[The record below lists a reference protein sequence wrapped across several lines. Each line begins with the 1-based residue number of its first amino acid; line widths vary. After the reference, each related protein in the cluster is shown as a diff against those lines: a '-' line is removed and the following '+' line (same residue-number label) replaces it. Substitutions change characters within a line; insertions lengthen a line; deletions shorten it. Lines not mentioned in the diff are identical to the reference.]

1 VLRTPLLWGNEIAI
15 EGDDVDSYLL
25 ALPDGEPFHDG
36 VLELLG
42 ALVAAKGSAS
52 IIDVGAN
59 LGVFSLG
66 LASLGSHVK
75 VVAVEANPR
84 TVGWLEKN
92 AVRNGCTQVQVV
104 QRAISD
110 EPGSLSFCDNHEF
123 AAGSMPLEGAPA
135 EFVEFLNNRSDAT
148 HEVIEVPAVRLDD
161 LVTELELDSLDIL
174 KIDVE
179 GHDIR
184 VVRGAFGT
192 IERFKPVVIMEFAT
206 LAISLHA
213 GMLPSDVL
221 REVRGLF
228 QDVYVVREGGLL
240 HRIAG
245 DADAIG
251 FLEGNAVCSPVQ
263 DLVCVPA
270 GCPLADAVAQRVT
283 TEPGRTRED
292 HLYDLEEELRQAR
305 AQLAQVTAELGQVAA
320 DRDDARQHAAN
331 LERTVSWRVTAP
343 LRLAKREITE
353 FRARRAAR

>member
-1 VLRTPLLWGNEIAI
+1 VLRTPLLFGNKIAI
-15 EGDDVDSYLL
+15 EGDDHDTYLQE
-25 ALPDGEPFHDG
+25 LPDGDTFHDG

-42 ALVAAKGSAS
+42 SLVEAKGSAS

-59 LGVFSLG
+59 VGVHSLG

-75 VVAVEANPR
+75 IVAVEANPR
-84 TVGWLEKN
+84 TAGWLQKN
-92 AVRNGCTQVQVV
+92 ADRNGSAQVQVV

-110 EPGSLSFCDNHEF
+110 EPGSLSFCDNQEF
-123 AAGSMPLEGAPA
+123 AAGSMPLAGAPA
-135 EFVEFLNNRSDAT
+135 EFVEFLNSGDDS
-148 HEVIEVPAVRLDD
+148 HQVIEVPAVRLDD
-161 LVTELELDSLDIL
+161 LVDELGLDALDVL

-184 VVRGAFGT
+184 VIRGAGGT

-228 QDVYVVREGGLL
+228 QDVYVVQEGVRLNK
-240 HRIAG
+240 IST

-251 FLEGNAVCSPVQ
+251 FLEGNAVRSPVQ

-270 GCPLADAVAQRVT
+270 GCSLADAVAARVT
-283 TEPGRTRED
+283 TAPGRTRDD
-292 HLYDLEEELRQAR
+292 HVWDLGEELRQAR
-305 AQLAQVTAELGQVAA
+305 ADLAQVTAE
-320 DRDDARQHAAN
+320 RDEARKHAAA
-331 LERTVSWRVTAP
+331 LEHTLSWRVTAP
-343 LRLAKREITE
+343 LRLAKRQIDA
-353 FRARRAAR
+353 FQARRAAR

>member
-1 VLRTPLLWGNEIAI
+1 VLRTPLLWGNKIAI
-15 EGDDVDSYLL
+15 EGDDTDAYLL
-25 ALPDGEPFHDG
+25 ELPDGDTFHDG

-42 ALVAAKGSAS
+42 ALVSAKGSAS

-59 LGVFSLG
+59 VGVHSLG

-84 TVGWLEKN
+84 TAGWLQKN
-92 AVRNGCTQVQVV
+92 ADRNGCSQVQVV

-110 EPGSLSFCDNHEF
+110 APGSLSFCDNHEF

-135 EFVEFLNNRSDAT
+135 EFVEFLNNRSDTT

-161 LVTELELDSLDIL
+161 LVTELGLDAVDIL

-184 VVRGAFGT
+184 VVRGALET

-228 QDVYVVREGGLL
+228 QDVYVVQDGGMLN
-240 HRIAG
+240 HIDN

-251 FLEGNAVCSPVQ
+251 FLEGNAVRSPVQ

-270 GCPLADAVAQRVT
+270 GCDLADVVAQRVT
-283 TEPGRTRED
+283 TSPGRTRDD
-292 HLYDLEEELRQAR
+292 HVYDLGQELRDAR
-305 AQLAQVTAELGQVAA
+305 NALSQVTAE
-320 DRDDARQHAAN
+320 RDEARQHAAN

-343 LRLAKREITE
+343 LRVAKRQVDEL
-353 FRARRAAR
+353 RARRAAR